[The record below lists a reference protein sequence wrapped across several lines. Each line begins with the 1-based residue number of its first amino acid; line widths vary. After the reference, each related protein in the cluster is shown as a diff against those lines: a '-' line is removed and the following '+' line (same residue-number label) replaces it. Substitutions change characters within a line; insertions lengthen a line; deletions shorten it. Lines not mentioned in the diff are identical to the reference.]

1 MTASPT
7 NTSVVNPEKVQ
18 RIDFKMVSF
27 TLAGKEYGV
36 DIMKVKEIRKAGD
49 FTKVPNTPNFVRGVD
64 NLRGDII
71 PIIDLRIMFHLPA
84 ESHEEHAL
92 ENIIIL
98 RLDDL
103 VLGVVVDTIEKV
115 IGISKDS
122 IQPPH
127 PLFGDINIQYIQ
139 GVVEYNNILYI
150 LLDVDRIFGKPTH
163 KEENIQHQ
171 AEDIP
176 VVDPS
181 PTPVVTA
188 KDSDLDLQ
196 FITESLASLAGFYVG
211 PHNRDWVRNRLIQ
224 WKADRK
230 AQGQDFQ
237 LQAREDTEEFL
248 KGFLTG
254 NSSRFWTEQE
264 IQLLA
269 QNLHFS
275 GNTVSVWNPGCGKG
289 YEAYSLAVF
298 FRTQFPQTG
307 VKIWA
312 SDNDLLN
319 ISIAP
324 SLAFSEMEV
333 DEFYKPFLVSTK
345 AGFQFS
351 SEVKNQVF
359 FEFHDIRNMNPI
371 TSVSLIVARDIV
383 SFLTKEER
391 EKVFAEFFEK
401 LKPEGYLILG
411 QNEVVTQEAD
421 WKRIGE
427 GPWTVYQKN
436 I

>member
-1 MTASPT
+1 MTTSPT
-7 NTSVVNPEKVQ
+7 NTTSVNPEKVQ
-18 RIDFKMVSF
+18 RVDFKMVSF

-49 FTKVPNTPNFVRGVD
+49 FTKVPNTPTFVRGVD

-84 ESHEEHAL
+84 ETREDHAL

-115 IGISKDS
+115 VGVAKEA

-139 GVVEYNNILYI
+139 GVVEYNNILFI
-150 LLDVDRIFGKPTH
+150 LLDVDRIFGKPPRH
-163 KEENIQHQ
+163 EE
-171 AEDIP
+171 
-176 VVDPS
+176 S
-181 PTPVVTA
+181 PTVKPEVLPEDPPPAPVAAVPDA
-188 KDSDLDLQ
+188 DLDLQ
-196 FITESLASLAGFYVG
+196 FISESLRSLAGFYVG
-211 PHNRDWVRNRLIQ
+211 PINREWVSRRLAQ

-237 LQAREDTEEFL
+237 LQTRDEAQDFL
-248 KGFLTG
+248 KGFLTA

-264 IQLLA
+264 MQLLTKD
-269 QNLHFS
+269 LRFS
-275 GNTVSVWNPGCGKG
+275 GNNISVWNPGCGKG
-289 YEAYSLAVF
+289 YEAYSLAIL
-298 FRTQFPQTG
+298 FRTQFPQVG

-324 SLAFSEMEV
+324 SLAVPETEI
-333 DEFYKPFLVSTK
+333 ENFYHPFLVQTK
-345 AGFQFS
+345 TGAQFS
-351 SEVKNQVF
+351 SEVKSQVF

-371 TSVSLIVARDIV
+371 ANVSLIVARDVV
-383 SFLTKEER
+383 SFLTPEDR
-391 EKVFAEFFEK
+391 DKVFAEFYEK

-411 QNEVVTQEAD
+411 QNETAPQEVD
-421 WKRIGE
+421 WKQIAV
-427 GPWTVYQKN
+427 GPWTVFQKN